1 MNLESCL
8 PAELRGP
15 ETTITRV
22 AAGLSGAGVYRV
34 EAGGQAFAL
43 KISEPDEAPADWR
56 RKLHIRQLA
65 ADAGLA
71 PRIVHTDEAQR
82 AVLSD
87 FVVDRSFPAF
97 YANPG
102 TREAALT
109 QLGRTLRRVHEIP
122 LPADAVA
129 KDPQDFLAEIWS
141 RLETHIALPAFVAEA
156 VAGMLGEEAPACG
169 RALVLSHN
177 DVNPTNLVYDGEHLL
192 LLDWETAGPNDPFYD
207 LAAISVFL
215 RMDEETCLKLLAAC
229 DAEPASALPARFA
242 FDRRLVAILCG
253 TAFLHL
259 ARHSGHAGATSETLE
274 TAPTLA
280 EVYQGLRAGS
290 LNIASGEGQWA
301 FGLALVKEGVSL
313 SATPS

>member
-34 EAGGQAFAL
+34 ETGGQAFAL
-43 KISEPDEAPADWR
+43 KISEPDETLADWR
-56 RKLHIRQLA
+56 RKLQIRQLA
-65 ADAGLA
+65 TDAGLA
-71 PRIVHTDEAQR
+71 PRLVHTDEVQR

-87 FVVDRSFPAF
+87 FIADRSFPAF
-97 YANPG
+97 YADPR
-102 TREAALT
+102 TREAALA
-109 QLGRTLRRVHEIP
+109 QLGWTLRQVHEIP

-156 VAGMLGEEAPACG
+156 VAGMLGEDAPACE

-192 LLDWETAGPNDPFYD
+192 LLDWETAGPNDPSYD
-207 LAAISVFL
+207 LAAIAMFL
-215 RMDEETCLKLLAAC
+215 RMDQESCLKLLAAYEG
-229 DAEPASALPARFA
+229 EPVSALSARFS
-242 FDRRLVAILCG
+242 FSRRLVAILCG
-253 TAFLHL
+253 TGFLHL
-259 ARHSGHAGATSETLE
+259 ARHSGHAGAAGETLD
-274 TAPTLA
+274 TAPALA
-280 EVYQGLRAGS
+280 DVYQGLRAGS
-290 LNIASGEGQWA
+290 LNIASAEGQWT
-301 FGLALVKEGVSL
+301 FGLALVKEGVRL
-313 SATPS
+313 A